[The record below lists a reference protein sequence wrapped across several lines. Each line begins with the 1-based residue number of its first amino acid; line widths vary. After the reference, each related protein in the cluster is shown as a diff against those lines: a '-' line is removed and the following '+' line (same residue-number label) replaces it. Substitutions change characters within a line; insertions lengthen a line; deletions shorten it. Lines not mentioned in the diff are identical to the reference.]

1 LTHGTVTPDV
11 FPIGTPGVS
20 PELYFD
26 TALIPQPL
34 LEMGLLLVPIILG
47 SEDNPVENFSSI
59 GFTINYDPDILQ
71 EENIGF
77 FFEESWIN
85 PGGNAL
91 IEIINNNVDEG
102 VLTVSATRFVNIPV
116 NGAGPIG
123 IMTIIIED
131 DVVGL
136 SEPAIET
143 LVEIDQ
149 IIVTSPGLATQPVVG
164 DSLVLEILPDDITLS
179 DESPEEK
186 YNLNIFPNPIR
197 NEINLK
203 LDSDVRMESIQ
214 LFNTIGQKVME
225 STFNPINELRYD
237 TQGLPDGIYFLQ
249 VQLANGTIVGRKIVV
264 EQ

>member
-1 LTHGTVTPDV
+1 
-11 FPIGTPGVS
+11 
-20 PELYFD
+20 
-26 TALIPQPL
+26 
-34 LEMGLLLVPIILG
+34 
-47 SEDNPVENFSSI
+47 
-59 GFTINYDPDILQ
+59 
-71 EENIGF
+71 
-77 FFEESWIN
+77 
-85 PGGNAL
+85 
-91 IEIINNNVDEG
+91 
-102 VLTVSATRFVNIPV
+102 
-116 NGAGPIG
+116 
-123 IMTIIIED
+123 
-131 DVVGL
+131 L